1 MILKQRTYKPCSE
14 NEISIRRNKMF
25 NVILNSI
32 FPPVCGFCNK
42 INNEFLCK
50 KCEQK
55 FEQEK
60 STSIDNYRNAPVFFD
75 EHLYLFKY
83 KKDIR
88 ESIIKYKF
96 DEKSYLYK
104 SFSELFIRD
113 NKFANQFI
121 NNYDI
126 IISVPI
132 HKKRFKTRGYNQS
145 ELIAKDIAKKCKK
158 IYLNKV
164 IIKKNNIVAQ
174 SSLEDKLDRIRNIK
188 NAFDVGRNIESIKD
202 KKIAVFD
209 DVFTTG
215 ATVNECAK
223 VLKQKGASYVGI
235 FTIAR
240 A

>member
-1 MILKQRTYKPCSE
+1 MNY
-14 NEISIRRNKMF
+14 ISKIF
-25 NVILNSI
+25 NIILNFI

-42 INNEFLCK
+42 INNEFLCE

-60 STSIDNYRNAPVFFD
+60 STTIDNYQNAPVFFD

-113 NKFANQFI
+113 KQFTNQFI
-121 NNYDI
+121 SNYDI
-126 IISVPI
+126 IIPVPI
-132 HKKRFKTRGYNQS
+132 HKKRFKSRGYNQS
-145 ELIAKDIAKKCKK
+145 ELIAKDIAKRCKK
-158 IYLNKV
+158 TYFNNV
-164 IIKKNNIVAQ
+164 IIKNNNAVAQ
-174 SSLEDKLDRIRNIK
+174 SSLDDKLDRIRNIK
-188 NAFDVGRNIESIKD
+188 NAFDVGINIDIIKG
-202 KKIAVFD
+202 KRVAVFD

-223 VLKQKGASYVGI
+223 VLKQRGASFVGI
-235 FTIAR
+235 FTIAK